1 MSDCACG
8 CGTRTAGGVFAPG
21 HDQKLRAETEHRV
34 GGVIALAR
42 LVDAAEN
49 YATGRLSLADFE
61 SRLKATF
68 R

>member
-1 MSDCACG
+1 MPDCACG

-21 HDQKLRAETEHRV
+21 HDQKLRSETERRA

-42 LVDAAEN
+42 LVDVAEK
-49 YATGRLSLADFE
+49 YARGQVQLSELEA
-61 SRLKATF
+61 RVKATF